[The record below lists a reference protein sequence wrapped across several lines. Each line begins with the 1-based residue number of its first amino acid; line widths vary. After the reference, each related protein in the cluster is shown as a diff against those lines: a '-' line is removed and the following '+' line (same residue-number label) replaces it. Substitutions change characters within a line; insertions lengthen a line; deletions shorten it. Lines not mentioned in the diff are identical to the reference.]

1 MDLNLGNGH
10 AETHLEFIRVLNVR
24 IEERDPLK
32 PVFDD
37 LPFLA
42 NFENKEDYLKLV
54 DYGVFH
60 IELEQGT
67 ILVDCRLNDKIKYID
82 ENTDISGHYSYS
94 KL

>member
-42 NFENKEDYLKLV
+42 
-54 DYGVFH
+54 
-60 IELEQGT
+60 
-67 ILVDCRLNDKIKYID
+67 ILKIKKIILNWLIMEYFTL
-82 ENTDISGHYSYS
+82 N
-94 KL
+94 

>member
-1 MDLNLGNGH
+1 MYVNIGNGH
-10 AETHLEFIRVLNVR
+10 AETHLEFIKVLNVR

-32 PVFDD
+32 PVFDE

-42 NFENKEDYLKLV
+42 NFENEDDYLKLV

-60 IELEQGT
+60 IELEHGK
-67 ILVDCRLNDKIKYID
+67 ILVDCKLNNKIKFID
-82 ENTDISGHYSYS
+82 ENTDVEGYYSYS